1 MKFNFKEMVKMTAK
15 GFKPNDIA
23 ELTAIDENKFDK
35 DDILTLVGADYS
47 IGDIKKLISTFDS
60 NDDTSDDNTD
70 DDTSDDNTD
79 DAAGD
84 TQSDNAEDKSE
95 KDPADKKHSE
105 ESTDDKTDYKLL
117 YEKEKKL
124 REDLQHKNA
133 TSHNDREQNKES
145 DFEIAT
151 KFAQEVLS

>member
-1 MKFNFKEMVKMTAK
+1 MKFSFKEMVKMTAK

-47 IGDIKKLISTFDS
+47 IGDIKKLISTFS
-60 NDDTSDDNTD
+60 SSEDDTTDDNT
-70 DDTSDDNTD
+70 NG
-79 DAAGD
+79 AAGG
-84 TQSDNAEDKSE
+84 TQPDNAEDNSE
-95 KDPADKKHSE
+95 KDHADKKTSE

-133 TSHNDREQNKES
+133 TSHNNREQNKES

>member
-23 ELTAIDENKFDK
+23 ELSAIDENKFDK

-47 IGDIKKLISTFDS
+47 ISDIKKLISTFDS
-60 NDDTSDDNTD
+60 NDDISDDN
-70 DDTSDDNTD
+70 NN
-79 DAAGD
+79 DAAGG
-84 TQSDNAEDKSE
+84 TQPDNAENKSE
-95 KDPADKKHSE
+95 KDPADKKASE
-105 ESTDDKTDYKLL
+105 KSTDDKTDYKLL
-117 YEKEKKL
+117 YEQEKKL

>member
-1 MKFNFKEMVKMTAK
+1 MKFSFKEMVKMTAK

-23 ELTAIDENKFDK
+23 ELSAIDENKFDK

-47 IGDIKKLISTFDS
+47 ASDIKKLISTFDS
-60 NDDTSDDNTD
+60 NDDISDDNK
-70 DDTSDDNTD
+70 N
-79 DAAGD
+79 DAAGG
-84 TQSDNAEDKSE
+84 TQPDNAENKSE
-95 KDPADKKHSE
+95 KDPTDKKPSE

-117 YEKEKKL
+117 YEQEKKL

>member
-23 ELTAIDENKFDK
+23 ELSAIDENKFDK
-35 DDILTLVGADYS
+35 EDILTLVGADYS
-47 IGDIKKLISTFDS
+47 IGDIKKLISTFS
-60 NDDTSDDNTD
+60 SSEDDTTDDNTD
-70 DDTSDDNTD
+70 A
-79 DAAGD
+79 AAGG
-84 TQSDNAEDKSE
+84 TQPDNAEDESK
-95 KDPADKKHSE
+95 KDPADKITSSE
-105 ESTDDKTDYKLL
+105 SKEDKTDYKLL

>member
-23 ELTAIDENKFDK
+23 ELSAIDENKFDK

-47 IGDIKKLISTFDS
+47 ASDIKKLISTFNS
-60 NDDTSDDNTD
+60 SED
-70 DDTSDDNTD
+70 DDTDDNKD
-79 DAAGD
+79 DAAGGK
-84 TQSDNAEDKSE
+84 QPDNAENKSE
-95 KDPADKKHSE
+95 KDPTDKKPSE

-117 YEKEKKL
+117 YEQEKKL